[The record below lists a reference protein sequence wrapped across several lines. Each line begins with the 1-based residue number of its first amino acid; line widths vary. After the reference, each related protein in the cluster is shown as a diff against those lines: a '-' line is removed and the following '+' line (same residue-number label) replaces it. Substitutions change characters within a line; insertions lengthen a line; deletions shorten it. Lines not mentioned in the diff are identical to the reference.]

1 MQNVTRPD
9 GQPVNVTFTAGLPGP
24 FDGPCIFL
32 LDDGSIHAGDVLRSS
47 KTFPSGAIST
57 TNPAGGLHEKFEIPL
72 CRVIGWA
79 DAGRRDRKAGVAA
92 SVTTV
97 IQASDIKLAAMNTLH
112 DCGVTVHDILEAKD
126 FLAICDEHGLLA
138 EDGSGGA
145 YTEAQLLQAYADL
158 LVEILT
164 YNQLL
169 GRYRKLLEA
178 NPGKALFIGRYE
190 YAALDKDAY
199 LYRVHRYDGES
210 FSTARA
216 YDFYRD
222 AYNTCTGGWDS
233 ESFVETWQHI
243 QAPVFVDL
251 VDRMQGW

>member
-1 MQNVTRPD
+1 MPNVTRPD

-47 KTFPSGAIST
+47 KTFPAGALST

-92 SVTTV
+92 SVTTA
-97 IQASDIKLAAMNTLH
+97 IQASDIKLAVMNVLH
-112 DCGVTVHDILEAKD
+112 DCGVTVHDAEPKG
-126 FLAICDEHGLLA
+126 FLAICADHGLLTT
-138 EDGSGGA
+138 DVKGGF
-145 YTEAQLLQAYADL
+145 YTEAQLMQAYTEL
-158 LVEILT
+158 RLEIFT

-178 NPGKALFIGRYE
+178 NPGKALFIGRCE
-190 YAALDKDAY
+190 YASLDKDAY

-210 FSTARA
+210 FSTARI
-216 YDFYRD
+216 YDFDRD

-251 VDRMQGW
+251 VDRTQGW